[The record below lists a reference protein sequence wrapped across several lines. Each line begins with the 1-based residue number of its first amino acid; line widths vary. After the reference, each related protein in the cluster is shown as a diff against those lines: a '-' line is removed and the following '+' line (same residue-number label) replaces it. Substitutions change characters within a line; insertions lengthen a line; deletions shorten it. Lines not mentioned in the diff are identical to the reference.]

1 MKNALGRLFSYI
13 LPIRLIRKQGDI
25 NQYLEVRL
33 ENGKYVLNT
42 ELVNYSFGGLHKVF
56 KQALSRY
63 PLTGRKIDN
72 VLILGFGAGS
82 VASLLRKEHNIKS
95 PITGVEQDSMVIELA
110 EKYFDINQFQPLTI
124 HQYDAFEF
132 VMNCKEAYDMI
143 IMDVFIE
150 DEVSEKFLQQDFVN
164 ALGSVLSS
172 KGILF
177 YNIMVHTP
185 EYKQRA
191 EQLHNKCNKVL
202 GQMNTEKITVQGK
215 ENWVLVCNR
224 TST

>member
-1 MKNALGRLFSYI
+1 MKNLLGRLFSYI
-13 LPIRLIRKQGDI
+13 LPIRLIKKQGDI
-25 NQYLEVRL
+25 NKYLEVRL

-56 KQALSRY
+56 KQALRRY
-63 PLTGRKIDN
+63 PLASRKIDN

-82 VASLLRKEHNIKS
+82 AASLLRKEHAITS

-110 EKYFDINQFQPLTI
+110 KKYFDINQFQPLTI

-132 VMNCKEAYDMI
+132 VMNCKEVYDLI

-164 ALGSVLSS
+164 ALGAILSP

-185 EYKQRA
+185 EYRQRA
-191 EQLHNKCNKVL
+191 EQLRNKCNKAL
-202 GQMNTEKITVQGK
+202 RRTNTEKIIVQGK
-215 ENWVLVCNR
+215 ENWVLVCDR
-224 TST
+224 TLT